1 MESLHCCSAVRVVTI
16 CNAAPQVVVQ
26 SLLLDDAL
34 NKGFDLASN
43 DEGEG
48 TVTQDFTALFKQ
60 TKSGL

>member
-1 MESLHCCSAVRVVTI
+1 M
-16 CNAAPQVVVQ
+16 Q
-26 SLLLDDAL
+26 SLLSEDAL

-48 TVTQDFTALFKQ
+48 PVTEDFAALFKT